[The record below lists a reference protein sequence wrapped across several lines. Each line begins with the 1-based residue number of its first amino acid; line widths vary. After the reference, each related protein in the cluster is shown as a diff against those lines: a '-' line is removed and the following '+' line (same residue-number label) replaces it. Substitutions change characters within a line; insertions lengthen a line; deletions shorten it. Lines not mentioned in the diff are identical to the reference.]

1 MRTQITESGG
11 LGLDKWAA
19 LLGWL
24 QREAGELGHG
34 IYGFEIFYKMGFSS
48 EQLAELPSMQINR
61 GGEEDHDYRVWDAQ
75 GREVASLVGIHGLDF
90 ANWLARKLHIP
101 SPNDNEDDQVPAYSH
116 QAKEFAGNLRKF
128 LIEPEGALAFFRLTE
143 GGANE

>member
-1 MRTQITESGG
+1 MSIQFTKSGG
-11 LGLDKWAA
+11 LGLDKWVA
-19 LLGWL
+19 LLRWL

-34 IYGFEIFYKMGFSS
+34 IYGFETFYEMGFSD
-48 EQLAELPSMQINR
+48 EQLAELPGMQINR
-61 GGEEDHDYRVWDAQ
+61 GGEEAHDSRVRDAQ

-101 SPNDNEDDQVPAYSH
+101 SPNDNEDDRVPAYSH

-128 LIEPEGALAFFRLTE
+128 LIEPEGASAFFTLTE
-143 GGANE
+143 GGSNE